1 MGILK
6 PREISNEIDAQQSD
20 ALLTRQTMIQETVNS
35 KMESFNLSNYD
46 KYLLQSNNEM
56 KNLIKMNNK
65 FEDST

>member
-1 MGILK
+1 
-6 PREISNEIDAQQSD
+6 
-20 ALLTRQTMIQETVNS
+20 
-35 KMESFNLSNYD
+35 MESFNLNNYD